1 MKRVLFDENMPRKLR
16 RDLPEFYI
24 RTAQEQGWSA
34 DKNGQLLK
42 QLTDA
47 FDVLVTIDQNIRHQ
61 QNLPRYNLGVVAI
74 EIPDTRLVFLRQ
86 LLPEIREAITAV
98 KPGELI
104 IIAPRPNSR

>member
-1 MKRVLFDENMPRKLR
+1 VKRVLFDENMPRKLR
-16 RDLPEFYI
+16 RDLPEFHI

-34 DKNGQLLK
+34 YKNGQLIK
-42 QLTDA
+42 QLSEV

-61 QNLPRYNLGVVAI
+61 QNLSQFNVGVVAI

-86 LLPEIREAITAV
+86 LIPEIREAISVV

-104 IIAPRPNSR
+104 NIERPNSR

>member
-34 DKNGQLLK
+34 YKNGQLLK
-42 QLTDA
+42 QLSKV

-61 QNLPRYNLGVVAI
+61 QNLAKFNVGIVAI
-74 EIPDTRLVFLRQ
+74 EIPDTRIVFLRE
-86 LLPEIREAITAV
+86 LIPEIREAITVV

-104 IIAPRPNSR
+104 VIERPNSR